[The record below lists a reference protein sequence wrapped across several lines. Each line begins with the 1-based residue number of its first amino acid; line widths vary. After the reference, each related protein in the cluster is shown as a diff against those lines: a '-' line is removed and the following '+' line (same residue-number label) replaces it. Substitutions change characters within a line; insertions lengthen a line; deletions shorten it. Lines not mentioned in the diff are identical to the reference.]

1 VTAQWARS
9 FQQKEHVMLKIEPYN
24 RDTDADP
31 AASFATDD
39 EIAIAD
45 RLRHQLEERYLA
57 PSASSSPSPVR
68 TSNGD

>member
-1 VTAQWARS
+1 
-9 FQQKEHVMLKIEPYN
+9 MLKIEPYN
-24 RDTDADP
+24 QNSDADP
-31 AASFATDD
+31 APSFATDA

-68 TSNGD
+68 TSDAD